1 MGRSRLAAALSLP
14 LVAGLGFYSK
24 FYRGPAQHWVNDS
37 FASIFYEILWCL
49 AAIFAVPRWPA
60 GPIAIS
66 VFAATCALEFLQLW
80 HPPFLQWA
88 RSYFLGRTILGTDF
102 DWSDFLYYIAG
113 SAAGYLWL
121 KLLPQSR
128 RAP

>member
-1 MGRSRLAAALSLP
+1 MARSRIAAALSLP
-14 LVAGLGFYSK
+14 VVAALGFYSK

-37 FASIFYEILWCL
+37 LASVFYEILWCL
-49 AAIFAVPRWPA
+49 AAVFAVPRWPP

-66 VFAATCALEFLQLW
+66 VLAATCALEFLQLW

-88 RSYFLGRTILGTDF
+88 RSFFIGRTILGTDF
-102 DWSDFLYYIAG
+102 DWSDFLYYFVG

-121 KLLPQSR
+121 KLLPHR
-128 RAP
+128 DRAT